1 MRRFRRNKTAV
12 LGLVVI
18 VGLALLALVGP
29 WVSSWSYD
37 QIDRRSLLKPPSE
50 RHLLGTTQA
59 GRDMLALTLQGLR
72 KSLVIGLLV
81 ATISTSIAAVVG
93 SFAAY
98 FGGWFERVALW
109 VVDLLLVIPSFLL
122 IAVVATG
129 GPKGPY
135 SWLLLVVMLAAF
147 SWLLSARVVR
157 SLTMSVKEQEYV
169 HAARFMGLS
178 APRTIVRH
186 ILPNISSLLII
197 DATLNVG
204 AAILAET
211 GLSFFG
217 FGVQPPDTSLG
228 TLLGAGARQINSF
241 PWLFVGPAVVVVVLV
256 LSVNAV
262 GDGLRDALDPI
273 VRVVGVRPMT
283 APAQPTKARRTTSG
297 TVLQV
302 TDLHVTLPER
312 GRTGPRRARP
322 VLRPRRR
329 GDPGDGRRV
338 RVRQVGDLTR
348 HHGPAAGHGPVRWV
362 GQVARRRAAGAERR
376 GDVATPWP
384 LHGHDLPGSAVG
396 ADSRLHHW

>member
-1 MRRFRRNKTAV
+1 MSDKMIEVADETTADPTALADGTTDQRPTSRRRLILRRFRRNKTAV
-12 LGLVVI
+12 VGLVVI
-18 VGLALLALVGP
+18 VALALLALIGP
-29 WVSSWSYD
+29 LLSQWSYD
-37 QIDRRSLLKPPSE
+37 QIDRRGFLKAPSD

-59 GRDMLALTLQGLR
+59 GRDMLALTLRGLR

-81 ATISTSIAAVVG
+81 AFISTGVAAVVG

-98 FGGWFERVALW
+98 FGGWFERVSLW
-109 VVDLLLVIPSFLL
+109 VVDLLLVIPAFLL

-135 SWLLLVVMLAAF
+135 AWLLLVVMLAAF
-147 SWLLSARVVR
+147 SWQLSARVVR
-157 SLTMSVKEQEYV
+157 SLSMSVKEREYV
-169 HAARFMGLS
+169 FAARFMGLG
-178 APRTIVRH
+178 APRTIFRH

-262 GDGLRDALDPI
+262 GDGLRDALDP
-273 VRVVGVRPMT
+273 
-283 APAQPTKARRTTSG
+283 ASASS
-297 TVLQV
+297 
-302 TDLHVTLPER
+302 
-312 GRTGPRRARP
+312 
-322 VLRPRRR
+322 
-329 GDPGDGRRV
+329 
-338 RVRQVGDLTR
+338 
-348 HHGPAAGHGPVRWV
+348 
-362 GQVARRRAAGAERR
+362 
-376 GDVATPWP
+376 
-384 LHGHDLPGSAVG
+384 GSA
-396 ADSRLHHW
+396 R